1 MAFLK
6 KLFQGSSKGKKKEY
20 PNITS
25 GADPLEKWRKIG
37 ELGDGA
43 FGTVFKVNLH
53 DEVVDKLG
61 LIF

>member
-6 KLFQGSSKGKKKEY
+6 KLFQGASKGKKKEY

-25 GADPLEKWRKIG
+25 GADPLEKWRKVG

-43 FGTVFKVNLH
+43 FGTVFKVIMH
-53 DEVVDKLG
+53 DQ
-61 LIF
+61 

>member
-1 MAFLK
+1 MAFLR
-6 KLFQGSSKGKKKEY
+6 KLLQGSSKNKRKEY

-43 FGTVFKVNLH
+43 FGTVFKVRQ
-53 DEVVDKLG
+53 V
-61 LIF
+61 

>member
-6 KLFQGSSKGKKKEY
+6 RLLQGSSKNKKKEY
-20 PNITS
+20 PNIIN

-43 FGTVFKVNLH
+43 FGAVFKVTNTCVALCL
-53 DEVVDKLG
+53 VCL
-61 LIF
+61 